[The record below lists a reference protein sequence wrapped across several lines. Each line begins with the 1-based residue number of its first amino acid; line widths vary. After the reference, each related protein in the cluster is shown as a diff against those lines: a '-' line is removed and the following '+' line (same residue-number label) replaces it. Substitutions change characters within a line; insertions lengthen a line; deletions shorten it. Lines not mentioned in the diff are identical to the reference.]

1 MSKFFINRPI
11 VAMVIAII
19 TVIVGSVAI
28 LGLPVSQYPDITP
41 PRVKVSTTYTGANA
55 ISVEKSVATP
65 LEEKINGVENSIY
78 MQSINANDGTM
89 TINVSFEVGTDPD
102 MDNVFTQ
109 NKVSAATPKL
119 PEEVKKFGVD
129 TKKAMAF
136 PLLLVT
142 LSSPEGT
149 FDKKFLSNYAKI
161 NVNDV
166 LARIPGIGEV
176 MIFGAADYAM
186 RFWIK
191 PDRLASLG
199 MTVPEL
205 IGSIKEQNVIVP
217 GGQFGGEPAPPGT
230 EFTYNVLLKGRLE
243 TEKEFGNIVV
253 RTNPNGSQV
262 KLKDVARIELGAELY
277 NSFTRLNEK
286 DAAVV
291 VIYQTPGSNALDI
304 ADKVKSNMVDLEQKF
319 PQDLEYSLSLD
330 TTLAITA
337 GIKDIIITL
346 IEALAL
352 VILVVFIF
360 LQDWRS
366 TIIPSIAI
374 PVSLIGAFILF
385 PMLGFSVNVLS
396 LLGLVL
402 AIGIVVDDAI
412 IVVEAVTVNIEKG
425 MNPKEATRAAMDE
438 VSGPVVATTL
448 VLMAVFVPVAFVP
461 GITGALY
468 QQFAITIA
476 VSVGFSSINALT
488 LSPALCS
495 LLLRKKEESKGI
507 MGRFFHGFNTGF
519 EKVTHKYLGLTTG
532 LLHQLKRAALGV
544 AIVVGLFLFFASRV
558 PGGFIPE
565 EDMGYF
571 LINVQLPE
579 ASSLQRSDEI
589 ARKVEEILRGEQGV
603 EYYTTITG
611 FSMLSGIYS
620 TSSAFLFVSCTDW
633 DERPG
638 LTAEKIVQNLNK
650 KFTIGIPGAI
660 AIAFGPPAIPGLGNG
675 AGFSIFIQDKGGN
688 EAQYL
693 DEHVKEY
700 VKAIRVRQEI
710 GTAFSLFTSGVPQ
723 RFMDIDRDK
732 ALKLGIPL
740 SDVYSTVG
748 AFLGGNY
755 INDFNRFGRLYK
767 TYIQAEPEYRTGPE
781 QMSMFFLKTAE
792 GEMVPLS
799 SIAKVRA
806 EYGPEYTNRF
816 NLFRAAEVTGAPA
829 PGYTSSQALAAL
841 EEEADKVL
849 PADMGYAWNAMSY
862 QEKAAEG
869 GAAVIFLFSLIFVFL
884 ILSAQYESWSLPI
897 SILMGIPFALFG
909 AFFGLWFARNFSE
922 TYESN
927 IFAQIGLV
935 LLIALAAK
943 NAILIVEFAKIK
955 FEEGMSLVEAAKES
969 AKLRFRP
976 ILMTSFSFLLGVVP
990 LLIASGSG
998 SEARRVLGVD
1008 VFAGMLFATFF
1019 GVFFTPA
1026 LFVIVG
1032 KLFGYEKKRD
1042 LEAAKKLET

>member
-1 MSKFFINRPI
+1 
-11 VAMVIAII
+11 MVISIV
-19 TVIVGSVAI
+19 TVIVGVVSL
-28 LGLPVSQYPDITP
+28 LGLPVAQYPDITP
-41 PRVKVSTTYTGANA
+41 PRVKVSTTYTGANS

-65 LEEKINGVENSIY
+65 LEEKLNGVEGSIY

-109 NKVSAATPKL
+109 NKVSTATPKL

-142 LSSPEGT
+142 LTSPDGT
-149 FDKKFLSNYAKI
+149 YDKKFLSNYAKI
-161 NVNDV
+161 NVNDL
-166 LARIPGIGEV
+166 LARIPGVGEV

-191 PDRLASLG
+191 PDKLASLK
-199 MTVPEL
+199 MTVSE
-205 IGSIKEQNVIVP
+205 IINSIKEQNVIVP
-217 GGQFGGEPAPPGT
+217 GGSFGAEPAPQGT

-243 TEKEFGNIVV
+243 TEKEFGEIVI

-277 NSFTRLNEK
+277 NSFTRLNQK
-286 DAAVV
+286 DAAVIV
-291 VIYQTPGSNALDI
+291 VYQTPGSNALDI
-304 ADKVKSNMVDLEQKF
+304 ANQIKVSMEELAPSFPKDLQY
-319 PQDLEYSLSLD
+319 DISLD

-337 GIKDIIITL
+337 GIEEIIITL

-366 TIIPSIAI
+366 TVIPSVAI
-374 PVSLIGAFILF
+374 PVSLIGAFVLF
-385 PMLGFSVNVLS
+385 PLLGFSVNVLS

-412 IVVEAVTVNIEKG
+412 VVVEAVTVNIEKG
-425 MNPKEATRAAMDE
+425 MTPKEATKAAMDE

-448 VLMAVFVPVAFVP
+448 VLIAVFVPVAFVP
-461 GITGALY
+461 GITGSLY

-476 VSVGFSSINALT
+476 VSVAFSSINALS

-495 LLLRKKEESKGI
+495 LLLRKQEPSKGI
-507 MGRFFHGFNTGF
+507 VGKFFSAFNRGF
-519 EKVTHKYLGLTTG
+519 EKVTHQYLGLTSS
-532 LLHQLKRAALGV
+532 LLHKLKRAAIGV
-544 AIVVGLFLFFASRV
+544 GIVIGLFVFLSSRV

-565 EDMGYF
+565 EDMGYL
-571 LINVQLPE
+571 LINIQLPE
-579 ASSLQRSDEI
+579 AASLQRSDQV
-589 ARKVEEILRGEQGV
+589 ARKVEGILSQQDGI
-603 EYYTTITG
+603 EYYTTVTG
-611 FSMLSGIYS
+611 YSLLSSTYS
-620 TSSAFLFVSCTDW
+620 TSSCFLFISCTPW

-638 LTAEKIVQNLNK
+638 LTAKEIAEQLNM
-650 KFTIGIPGAI
+650 KFGVGVPEAI
-660 AIAFGPPAIPGLGNG
+660 AVAFGPPAIPGLGNG

-688 EAQYL
+688 DPRYL
-693 DEHVKEY
+693 EEHTKEFINA
-700 VKAIRVRQEI
+700 VNQRPEVGR
-710 GTAFSLFTSGVPQ
+710 AFTLFNSSVPQ
-723 RFMDIDRDK
+723 RYMDIDRDK

-748 AFLGGNY
+748 AFLGGTY

-767 TYIQAEPEYRTGPE
+767 TYIQAEPEYRVGPE
-781 QMSMFFLKTAE
+781 MMPMFFLRTNNE
-792 GEMVPLS
+792 EMVPLS
-799 SIAKVRA
+799 TIANV
-806 EYGPEYTNRF
+806 EPTYGPEYTNRF
-816 NLFRAAEVTGAPA
+816 NLYRAAEVTGAPA
-829 PGYTSSQALAAL
+829 PGFTSAQALAAL
-841 EEEADKVL
+841 EEEARRVL
-849 PADMGYAWNAMSY
+849 PGDMGYAWNAMSY

-869 GAAVIFLFSLIFVFL
+869 TAAIIFLFSLVFVFL
-884 ILSAQYESWSLPI
+884 ILAAQYESWSLPF

-909 AFFGLWFARNFSE
+909 AFFGLWFARLFSE
-922 TYESN
+922 TYENN

-976 ILMTSFSFLLGVVP
+976 ILMTAFSFLLGVIP
-990 LLIASGSG
+990 LLTATGSG
-998 SEARRVLGVD
+998 SEARKVMGVD
-1008 VFAGMLFATFF
+1008 VFSGLLFATLF

-1026 LFVIVG
+1026 LYVIVG
-1032 KLFGYEKKRD
+1032 KLFGYEKNRKKAEEG
-1042 LEAAKKLET
+1042 EA